1 MSPPEGTGGTGR
13 SRPTATTPARD
24 AVRAPGVRGAAR
36 VRTLAALAG
45 VVVLAAVWLPRQR
58 IRPVVAGHPAP
69 DFTVTDAEGEPV
81 TLDSYDG
88 RVVLVNVWATWCAPC
103 REEMPSMQRLY
114 DLFSRDDFEI
124 AAISVDAPPRS
135 ADSRGNPGGDAIAFA
150 RELGLTFPVL
160 LDPTGEIQRTYRTSG
175 VPESFLIGR
184 DGIIY
189 KKVAGPTEWDSQTN
203 VDLVRR
209 LVRGK

>member
-1 MSPPEGTGGTGR
+1 MSPPGGTGGTGR
-13 SRPTATTPARD
+13 SRPRATPAGD
-24 AVRAPGVRGAAR
+24 AVRAPKVRGAAR
-36 VRTLAALAG
+36 VYTVAALAG
-45 VVVLAAVWLPRQR
+45 AVVLAAVWLPRQR
-58 IRPVVAGHPAP
+58 VRPVVAGYPAP
-69 DFTVTDAEGEPV
+69 QFAVTDAAGEPV

-114 DLFSRDDFEI
+114 DRFSRDDFEI

-135 ADSRGNPGGDAIAFA
+135 ADARGKPGGDPIAFA

-175 VPESFLIGR
+175 VPESFVIGR

-209 LVRGK
+209 LVEGE